1 MKQRLSMLSMNG
13 SMFSSSSSTSGDKT
27 PMPEPM
33 APLPE
38 DLGASSTSSAS
49 AASASSGGVTPT
61 PMSIGVGSSS
71 IKTRGSGLG
80 SGVQGAVSPKMNTLK
95 SRNKSV
101 TEMMGGLAV
110 ASSGSGVFGGGINEK
125 LIILRSGYLKKKGVI
140 NTGWKKRWFLLT
152 DKQLAY
158 YDDEPEDLETEE
170 PKGFIALA
178 LITKV
183 EHHSDKSNEDF
194 MFDVITPARVY
205 RLQAE
210 SISEMEAWIA
220 TISGTAANAQ
230 QHSRRRGTQGI
241 IRDMTED
248 TALQGEDISAA
259 FGGPHQPADLRK
271 WELWNAYDVSA
282 WLQTFGMGKHRKKFY
297 AAGITG
303 AHLKGLSS
311 ESLAQLGVTEKTEQ
325 IKILSSVQRLISG
338 GA

>member
-1 MKQRLSMLSMNG
+1 ML
-13 SMFSSSSSTSGDKT
+13 SSSSSSSSATPGQTNGSST

-33 APLPE
+33 SLTPLPE
-38 DLGASSTSSAS
+38 GLGASSTSS
-49 AASASSGGVTPT
+49 SSGA
-61 PMSIGVGSSS
+61 PMAIGTGNASGSSS
-71 IKTRGSGLG
+71 TLKSRGSGLG
-80 SGVQGAVSPKMNTLK
+80 SQVSSTVSPKSATLK
-95 SRNKSV
+95 SRNKSM
-101 TEMMGGLAV
+101 TEMVGGM
-110 ASSGSGVFGGGINEK
+110 SISGAAHGGGINEK

-140 NTGWKKRWFLLT
+140 NTGWKKRWFVLT

-158 YDDEPEDLETEE
+158 YDDEPEDLDIEE
-170 PKGFIALA
+170 PKGFITLS
-178 LITKV
+178 LVTKV
-183 EHHSDKSNEDF
+183 EHHSDKSKDDF

-205 RLQAE
+205 RVQAE

-248 TALQGEDISAA
+248 SALQGEDISAA

-311 ESLAQLGVTEKTEQ
+311 ESLSQLGVTEKTEQ
-325 IKILSSVQRLISG
+325 IKILSSVQRLMSG
-338 GA
+338 AA